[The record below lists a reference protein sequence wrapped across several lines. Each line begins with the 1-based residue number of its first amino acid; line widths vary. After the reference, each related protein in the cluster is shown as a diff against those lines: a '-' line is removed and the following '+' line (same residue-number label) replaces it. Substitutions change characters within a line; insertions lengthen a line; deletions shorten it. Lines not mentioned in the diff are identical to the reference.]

1 MLLQYVNSC
10 CPVLGSIE
18 VRHGGAP
25 CRLPTTWLMRL
36 SSEVSRGSWG
46 GRGVRG
52 GGKGE
57 GERDRST
64 IVGIV
69 PPSPLGVYIFVLI
82 DVFLCLFDACFVT
95 QHPPHATA
103 V

>member
-1 MLLQYVNSC
+1 
-10 CPVLGSIE
+10 
-18 VRHGGAP
+18 
-25 CRLPTTWLMRL
+25 MRL

-46 GRGVRG
+46 GRGGRG

-69 PPSPLGVYIFVLI
+69 PPSPLGVYIYFLI
-82 DVFLCLFDACFVT
+82 DVYFIFVRRLFCHTTPSARYSSVT
-95 QHPPHATA
+95 KVRA
-103 V
+103 VAKQKPR